1 MRNETPQNHFRHPP
15 RDTALT
21 TTAFIRRGRGTLG
34 RPCPFPPRQVPD
46 SRSSRLLRAREAFV
60 VGHGLLVQAI
70 HQRPEAKC
78 MRIRRQTPDPGP
90 HGRLDLEASVQTPSW
105 KSGYGIRRK
114 TWSEQISRISG
125 GDGRGAYNRHG
136 SHSHPRHRVWRGNL
150 YNRSSMAGEEPIPK
164 YGDNPR
170 AATGNHAGPA
180 ASLRSWLQNGLPA
193 WRAGRGRKLQPRS
206 GTDSGYSESLRRE
219 VRRAIR
225 SLRARPRV

>member
-1 MRNETPQNHFRHPP
+1 MGFDEKPGPSRYRGYRAATVV
-15 RDTALT
+15 ALT
-21 TTAFIRRGRGTLG
+21 IGTA
-34 RPCPFPPRQVPD
+34 RP
-46 SRSSRLLRAREAFV
+46 
-60 VGHGLLVQAI
+60 
-70 HQRPEAKC
+70 
-78 MRIRRQTPDPGP
+78 
-90 HGRLDLEASVQTPSW
+90 
-105 KSGYGIRRK
+105 
-114 TWSEQISRISG
+114 
-125 GDGRGAYNRHG
+125 
-136 SHSHPRHRVWRGNL
+136 HPRHRVWRGNL

-180 ASLRSWLQNGLPA
+180 ASLWSWLQNGLPA